1 MAAIPPPLPLEQG
14 NTANPLPMG
23 PGIVL
28 PDPVAIAEPVTKPN
42 NPDKD
47 YKDGIDARNPIALV
61 EVAKNTFGTP
71 SSTAAL
77 RAADLIYKTSKE
89 FDNFISPIE
98 KAGGIATP
106 EGRLAV
112 TNTWK
117 TVKDNPQWGDA
128 LMLAVMGDKD
138 AARRMVTG
146 GQVKKVITYD
156 NQGRPLEEYVNE
168 LGEQSRVV
176 ELGTGREITKEE
188 YAIRGGGQTE
198 REKTI
203 GFITK
208 KENQAK
214 NIEAYKKNEAKTNA
228 WASSSPERVRLEKE
242 RQELFGQ
249 MKDIPDEV
257 RNKVLE
263 FSTNTYGKSQANSAS
278 FDTLKSLT
286 DTGGLKIGDSVSK
299 DLSGALGPGNWRFAG
314 GVKFV
319 DDNNRSKSLT
329 DLDQKQVGRN
339 SRTEVDQ
346 QHTQTQE
353 DFAKSELYKRLSPE
367 QKLKVDRAI
376 DITYNLEKLNS
387 DLIAEHGGKPS
398 FLVNPSAFTVKDQFA
413 RGEIQSIQGEFNAV
427 ASELY
432 VQYRKQMI
440 KNYSVDDSPGPNE
453 LEANFVK
460 TPEYL
465 RLQKE
470 YSDKTK
476 DVLRRGPA
484 TMPNEPK
491 TVEKVREENKP
502 MTPPASA
509 PAKGP
514 VGSTPPPAKL
524 PPLSE
529 EALGKYKRKKPSEQ

>member
-14 NTANPLPMG
+14 NTANPLPMA

-47 YKDGIDARNPIALV
+47 YKDGIDARDPIALV
-61 EVAKNTFGTP
+61 EVAKNTYGTP

-168 LGEQSRVV
+168 LGEQSKVV
-176 ELGTGREITKEE
+176 ELGTGREVTKEE

-208 KENQAK
+208 KENQAL
-214 NIEAYKKNEAKTNA
+214 NIAAYKKNEATTNA
-228 WASSSPERVRLEKE
+228 WAASAPERVRLERE
-242 RQELFGQ
+242 RQELFSKMQ
-249 MKDIPDEV
+249 DIPDEV

-278 FDTLKSLT
+278 LDTLKSLT
-286 DTGGLKIGDSVSK
+286 DTKGIKVGEIVGKN
-299 DLSGALGPGNWRFAG
+299 LSAALGPGTWKFEG
-314 GVKFV
+314 GVKFTN
-319 DDNNRSKSLT
+319 DKGESKSLT

-353 DFAKSELYKRLSPE
+353 DFAKSELYKRLKPE

-432 VQYRKQMI
+432 VKYRSQMI
-440 KNYSVDDSPGPNE
+440 KNYTVDDSPAPNE

-476 DVLRRGPA
+476 DVLKRGPA

-491 TVEKVREENKP
+491 TTEKTREENKP
-502 MTPPASA
+502 IAPPASA

-514 VGSTPPPAKL
+514 SGSTPPPTKL
-524 PPLSE
+524 PPLRDE
-529 EALGKYKRKKPSEQ
+529 DLIPHKTNKPSNR

>member
-1 MAAIPPPLPLEQG
+1 MAAIPDLLPLEQG
-14 NTANPLPMG
+14 QTPSPVA

-28 PDPVAIAEPVTKPN
+28 PDPVAVAEPVIKPS

-47 YKDGIDARNPIALV
+47 YKNGIDARDPIALV
-61 EVAKNTFGTP
+61 EVAKNTWGTP
-71 SSTAAL
+71 SSTVAL
-77 RAADLIYKTSKE
+77 KAADLIYKTSKE
-89 FDNFISPIE
+89 FDNLINPIE

-112 TNTWK
+112 ANTWK
-117 TVKDNPQWGDA
+117 TVKDSPQWGDA

-138 AARRMVTG
+138 GARRMITG

-168 LGEQSRVV
+168 LGEQSKVV
-176 ELGTGREITKEE
+176 ELGTGREVSKAE
-188 YAIRGGGQTE
+188 YEARGGGQTE

-214 NIEAYKKNEAKTNA
+214 NIAAYKKNEATTNA
-228 WASSSPERVRLEKE
+228 WAASAPERLRLERE
-242 RQELFGQ
+242 RQDLFGQ
-249 MKDIPDEV
+249 MKDIPDEI

-278 FDTLKSLT
+278 LDTLKSLT
-286 DTGGLKIGDSVSK
+286 DTKGIKVGEIVGKN
-299 DLSGALGPGNWRFAG
+299 LSAALGPGTWKFEG
-314 GVKFV
+314 GVKFTN
-319 DDNNRSKSLT
+319 DKGESKSLT
-329 DLDQKQVGRN
+329 DLDQKQVGKN

-353 DFAKSELYKRLSPE
+353 DFAKSELYKRLKPE

-413 RGEIQSIQGEFNAV
+413 RGEIQSIQGEFNAI
-427 ASELY
+427 ASDLY
-432 VQYRKQMI
+432 RTYRNQMI
-440 KNYSVDDSPGPNE
+440 KNYGPDDSPGPNE

-460 TPEYL
+460 TPEYI
-465 RLQKE
+465 RLQKQ
-470 YSDKTK
+470 YSEKTK
-476 DVLRRGPA
+476 DVLKRGPA
-484 TMPNEPK
+484 TMPNETK
-491 TVEKVREENKP
+491 AAETVREENKP
-502 MTPPASA
+502 MAPPASA
-509 PAKGP
+509 PSKGP
-514 VGSTPPPAKL
+514 SGSTPPPTKL
-524 PPLSE
+524 PPLRDE
-529 EALGKYKRKKPSEQ
+529 DLTPHKTNTPSNR